1 MVGAMTRFRI
11 VLIVLGLLA
20 LAVPAASSSADRML
34 VGFQDDPSFRWLDS
48 RDANLTDAAQTG
60 ASIVRTTVYW
70 DRIAP
75 TRPAVATDPFDL
87 AYRFDDLDD
96 LVRSATLRGMT
107 VMMSVWSTPRWANG
121 GKGPNYAP
129 TRLSDFQ
136 GFMKALAARY
146 SGRYPGYPFVGYFS
160 VWNEPNL
167 QQFLAPTYDSRG
179 KPKSPLVYAGL
190 ARAGYAGV
198 KAGNSRAL
206 VAIGETSPRGR
217 SKPTTQHGVQ
227 QTLAP
232 GLFAQVLATAR
243 PVVKFD
249 AWAHHPYSDI
259 GASPTQKV
267 RYPNVNLVQIP
278 TFDHD
283 LSKWFKRRDTPIWIT
298 EYGFQTKPGQPKGV
312 TPGQQA
318 AYVKQAFAIVRKYPS
333 VAMFIWFI
341 FRDEPVSLWHSG
353 LLDEGAARKPGYA
366 AFTTAAKPFDV
377 RSPLVNVRPGTSNP
391 TIRVP
396 VWELYARDGSGAK
409 LGATI
414 SVTYRGADVGV
425 SQPVAAIGVDGYVSF
440 KVPITKAK
448 LNGVYTVFMKIGD
461 VNGNSLARKATVT
474 VK

>member
-1 MVGAMTRFRI
+1 MVGAMTRLRA

-20 LAVPAASSSADRML
+20 LAVPAASTSADRML

-48 RDANLTDAAQTG
+48 RDTNLTDAAQTG

-75 TRPAVATDPFDL
+75 TRPAAANDPFDA

-96 LVRSATLRGMT
+96 LVRSATVRGMT

-129 TRLSDFQ
+129 TRLSDYQ
-136 GFMKALAARY
+136 SFMRALAARY

-206 VAIGETSPRGR
+206 VGIGETSPRGR

-232 GLFAQVLATAR
+232 ALFAKALSAAR
-243 PVVKFD
+243 PLVKFD

-267 RYPNVNLVQIP
+267 RYPNVNLMQIP
-278 TFDHD
+278 TFDRD
-283 LSKWFKRRDTPIWIT
+283 LDKWFKRKVTAIWIT

-312 TPGQQA
+312 TPATQA
-318 AYVKQAFAIVRKYPS
+318 AYVKQAFAIVKKYPH
-333 VAMFIWFI
+333 VAMLIWFI

-353 LLDEGAARKPGYA
+353 LLDESAVRKPGYA
-366 AFTTAAKPFDV
+366 AFTAAAKPFDV
-377 RSPLVNVRPGTSNP
+377 RSPLLTVKAGVSNP
-391 TIRVP
+391 TVRVP
-396 VWELYARDGSGAK
+396 VWEMYARDGSGANV
-409 LGATI
+409 GATI
-414 SVTYRGADVGV
+414 SVTYRGKNVGV
-425 SQPVAAIGVDGYVSF
+425 SQPPASIGVDGYVAF

-448 LNGVYTVFMKIGD
+448 LNGVYRVFMKIGD
-461 VNGNSLARKATVT
+461 IHGNFVNRTATVD
-474 VK
+474 VR

>member
-1 MVGAMTRFRI
+1 MVGAMTRFRA

-20 LAVPAASSSADRML
+20 LAVPAASTSADRML

-48 RDANLTDAAQTG
+48 RDTNLTDAAQTG

-75 TRPAVATDPFDL
+75 TRPAAATDPFDA

-129 TRLSDFQ
+129 TRLSDYQ
-136 GFMKALAARY
+136 SFMRALAARY

-198 KAGNSRAL
+198 KAGNPRAL
-206 VAIGETSPRGR
+206 VGIGETSPRGR

-232 GLFAQVLATAR
+232 ALFAKALSAAR
-243 PVVKFD
+243 PLVKFD

-278 TFDHD
+278 TFDRD
-283 LSKWFKRRDTPIWIT
+283 LDKWFKRKVTAIWIT

-312 TPGQQA
+312 TPATAGRLREA
-318 AYVKQAFAIVRKYPS
+318 GVRDRQEVP
-333 VAMFIWFI
+333 A
-341 FRDEPVSLWHSG
+341 RDDVHLVHLPRRAGEPLAQR
-353 LLDEGAARKPGYA
+353 AARRERGPEARLRGVHRRREAVRRPQPAPDGQGGGVEPDGPGA
-366 AFTTAAKPFDV
+366 RMGA
-377 RSPLVNVRPGTSNP
+377 VRPR
-391 TIRVP
+391 RVGG
-396 VWELYARDGSGAK
+396 ERRRHDL
-409 LGATI
+409 
-414 SVTYRGADVGV
+414 
-425 SQPVAAIGVDGYVSF
+425 
-440 KVPITKAK
+440 
-448 LNGVYTVFMKIGD
+448 GD
-461 VNGNSLARKATVT
+461 VSRQGRRRQPAGGLDRRRRLRGLQGPDHEGEAERCLPGVHEDR
-474 VK
+474 